1 MGDDGAYTLKKQRMV
16 IDAQDGDRVG
26 CLRCG
31 TRGERIVR
39 SGFQN
44 SILPSIVRLSRFN
57 TDVHGFT
64 EYVQCAMQDGTVGTG
79 SSVVLGSAS
88 LGHVTIDARLDTLGL
103 TRRHVIALCAC
114 AVGFGFD
121 LMQIGLGTVLSA
133 VFSSP
138 GRHMASTPLALL
150 LSAPYVGAVIG
161 APVLGGWF
169 GQRFGPK
176 HGMMAALLLIG
187 VGSFWF
193 ALTTPVA
200 GLIALRAA
208 TGLAFGAFSPLMFT
222 YLTEIL
228 PPTKRGR
235 LCALVVAVASLGA
248 PLGILCIR
256 GLENTVLPLE
266 PWRCVFLLGSLGA
279 FVSAFALYYV
289 PESPRWLSS
298 KGCIASAERV
308 VRQFEQSQEVF
319 LTRPRPTAVAPNT
332 PVSRMETP
340 KLLPSQVLLLSVLF
354 FLGPWATTGFPLLSG
369 ATFMAKGYS
378 LHDTLTFVNIA
389 TLGPPVATTL
399 AATVFESV
407 DRRTAI
413 TACALVMAA
422 AVALFAVGRTPM
434 TLVAASLSFEIV
446 MALYLTALNIY
457 TAELVPTQRRA
468 KWTSNAW
475 ALNRLGAGLA
485 PLVLVPVLRAYGAST
500 MLAVVCGVSG
510 IMVLICT
517 ISPRGMRRRSIR

>member
-1 MGDDGAYTLKKQRMV
+1 V
-16 IDAQDGDRVG
+16 V
-26 CLRCG
+26 CG
-31 TRGERIVR
+31 T
-39 SGFQN
+39 
-44 SILPSIVRLSRFN
+44 SRFN
-57 TDVHGFT
+57 TDIRGFT
-64 EYVQCAMQDGTVGTG
+64 EDVQCAMQDGTVGAG
-79 SSVVLGSAS
+79 SSVMLGSAS
-88 LGHVTIDARLDTLGL
+88 LGDATIGARLDVLGL
-103 TRRHVIALCAC
+103 TRRHAAALCAC

-121 LMQIGLGTVLSA
+121 LMEIGLGAVLSA

-150 LSAPYVGAVIG
+150 LSAPYCGAVIG
-161 APVLGGWF
+161 APVVGGWF

-176 HGMMAALLLIG
+176 HGMIVALVLIG
-187 VGSFWF
+187 AGSLCF

-200 GLIALRAA
+200 GLVALRAA

-228 PPTKRGR
+228 PPAKRGR

-256 GLENTVLPLE
+256 RLENTVLPLE

-298 KGCIASAERV
+298 KGRIASAERA
-308 VRQFEQSQEVF
+308 VRQFEESQKVA
-319 LTRPRPTAVAPNT
+319 LPRPRPTAVAPMASI
-332 PVSRMETP
+332 SRMETP
-340 KLLPSQVLLLSVLF
+340 KLLTSQVLLLCVLF

-369 ATFMAKGYS
+369 ATFIAKGYN
-378 LHDTLTFVNIA
+378 LHDALTFVNVA
-389 TLGPPVATTL
+389 TLGPAVATTL

-407 DRRTAI
+407 DRRAAI

-422 AVALFAVGRTPM
+422 ALALFAVGRTPM
-434 TLVAASLSFEIV
+434 TLVVASLSFEIV
-446 MALYLTALNIY
+446 TTLYLTVLNIY
-457 TAELVPTQRRA
+457 TAELVPTKRRA
-468 KWTSNAW
+468 QWTSNAW

-485 PLVLVPVLRAYGAST
+485 PLVLVPVLRAYGVST
-500 MLAVVCGVSG
+500 MLAVLCGVSG
-510 IMVLICT
+510 IMVFISM
-517 ISPRGMRRRSIR
+517 ISPRGMRRRSIQ